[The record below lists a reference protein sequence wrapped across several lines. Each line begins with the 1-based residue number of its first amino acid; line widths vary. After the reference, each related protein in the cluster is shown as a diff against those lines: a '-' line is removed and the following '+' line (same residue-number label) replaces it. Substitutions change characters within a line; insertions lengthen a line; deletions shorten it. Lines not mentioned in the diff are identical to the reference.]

1 MTKTRISKA
10 PEERRAEL
18 IAAARYLFDKNGVEK
33 TRVSD
38 IVSRVGVAQGVFYYY
53 FRSKDEIVEVAA
65 EEVIAELKT
74 DIQTVME
81 NQATDFYKKLAELIE
96 LYFDLIDQFT
106 GDDEMV
112 LPDFSNSNNKS
123 IIPVQKAREILIE
136 QIIKLV
142 MDGAA
147 KGYVKARYPE
157 WSVWTLESG
166 LCRVA
171 LQRLPTREIV
181 YTLVEDAL
189 CLPTGKVVQYCQISA
204 KQNLH
209 IKEDLE

>member
-81 NQATDFYKKLAELIE
+81 NQETDFYKKLVELIE

-106 GDDEMV
+106 GDDELV
-112 LPDFSNSNNKS
+112 LPDFSNGSNEG
-123 IIPVQKAREILIE
+123 IMPVQKAREILID

-142 MDGAA
+142 MDGVAE
-147 KGYVKARYPE
+147 GYVKARYPK

-171 LQRLPTREIV
+171 LRKLPTREIV

-189 CLPTGKVVQYCQISA
+189 CLPAGKVVQYCKASTERHIQ
-204 KQNLH
+204 
-209 IKEDLE
+209 IKEDMK